1 MGNEFAK
8 NPFELL
14 LDQFRV
20 IVREEIK
27 ASANG
32 SGHKDDRLLD
42 IEEAAKLLSV
52 SSDYLY
58 HNRKRLPFA
67 RKLGPKML
75 RFSYLGM
82 LRWME
87 SKKFS

>member
-1 MGNEFAK
+1 MDSQPPK

-27 ASANG
+27 AAANG
-32 SGHKDDRLLD
+32 KRDDRLLD
-42 IEEAAKLLSV
+42 IDEAAKLLSV
-52 SSDYLY
+52 SPDYLY

-67 RKLGPKML
+67 RKLGPKIL
-75 RFSYLGM
+75 RFSYVGM
-82 LRWME
+82 LRWIE
-87 SKKFS
+87 SKKLA